1 MAADSHLDPYAQDRF
16 GDVLE
21 FEIGQGQSFLAR
33 GSDRSMNV
41 FLSRASVDEKLA
53 EQVREGLESR
63 GLKVW
68 SDQSIAP
75 GEVWGGSIDAAL
87 EDADSFVFLLGSG
100 SSPGPWTSLELGK
113 ALASGKRVVPVLV
126 EPDAEVPAMLQ
137 GYQYLDL
144 SDPAARDRGIGRL
157 SKALEGPGPQQSAA
171 DAVQIVKEATARL
184 ADSRMAEA
192 QRTRMRLEY
201 LARVQLVVAVFLG
214 LVSGGV
220 LVGVAAS
227 GNVVVLSAISA
238 ALVVLSWAAG
248 FYRGRIEKRTAAD
261 D

>member
-1 MAADSHLDPYAQDRF
+1 MS
-16 GDVLE
+16 
-21 FEIGQGQSFLAR
+21 
-33 GSDRSMNV
+33 V
-41 FLSRASVDEKLA
+41 FLSRASVDEQLA
-53 EQVREGLESR
+53 EQVRKGLESQ

-87 EDADSFVFLLGSG
+87 EDADSFVFLLGSR

-157 SKALEGPGPQQSAA
+157 SKALESPRPQQSAA

-184 ADSRMAEA
+184 ADSRVAEA
-192 QRTRMRLEY
+192 EMTRLRFEY
-201 LARVQLVVAVFLG
+201 MARVQLVVAVFVG
-214 LVSGGV
+214 LVSAGV
-220 LVGVAAS
+220 LAVVAAS
-227 GNVVVLSAISA
+227 GSAVVFSAVSA
-238 ALVVLSWAAG
+238 PLIALSWAAG
-248 FYRGRIEKRTAAD
+248 FYRGRIEKRTATD